1 MTAPQDPRVFRD
13 QVRSM
18 EARLTGTMHIGR
30 SADQAVAATV
40 TGRGELV
47 DLRISD
53 NALDRA
59 HPQLLGTSIV
69 QAVYA
74 ARGAAH
80 TAAVP
85 ELAALI
91 GKEPPSPS
99 TPEWETGSP
108 ARPSPASPVE
118 TAIAGRRARAARDE
132 VPDEESYDQVDFLSD
147 EDFDDRGGRR

>member
-13 QVRSM
+13 QMRAM
-18 EARLTGTMHIGR
+18 EARLTGTVHTGR
-30 SADQAVAATV
+30 SLDQAVAATV

-69 QAVYA
+69 QAVHA

-80 TAAVP
+80 SAAVP
-85 ELAALI
+85 ELAALV

-99 TPEWETGSP
+99 TPEWGVGSP
-108 ARPSPASPVE
+108 AQPSPPRAE
-118 TAIAGRRARAARDE
+118 TSLAGRRARAPRD
-132 VPDEESYDQVDFLSD
+132 VASDEESYDQVDFLSD
-147 EDFDDRGGRR
+147 EDFDDKGGHR

>member
-1 MTAPQDPRVFRD
+1 
-13 QVRSM
+13 M
-18 EARLTGTMHIGR
+18 EARLTGTVHTGR
-30 SADQAVAATV
+30 SLDQAVAATV

-69 QAVYA
+69 QAVHA

-80 TAAVP
+80 SAAVP
-85 ELAALI
+85 ELAALV

-99 TPEWETGSP
+99 KPEWGVGSP
-108 ARPSPASPVE
+108 AQPSPPRAE
-118 TAIAGRRARAARDE
+118 TPLAGRRARAPRD
-132 VPDEESYDQVDFLSD
+132 VASDEESYDQVDFLSD
-147 EDFDDRGGRR
+147 EDFDDKGGHR

>member
-13 QVRSM
+13 RVRAM
-18 EARLTGTMHIGR
+18 EARLTGTVHIGR

-53 NALDRA
+53 NALNRA
-59 HPQLLGTSIV
+59 HPQLLGNSIV
-69 QAVYA
+69 QAVHA

-80 TAAVP
+80 SAAVP
-85 ELAALI
+85 ELAAVI
-91 GKEPPSPS
+91 GKEPASPPMS
-99 TPEWETGSP
+99 EWGAGSP
-108 ARPSPASPVE
+108 DRPPPTPPVE
-118 TAIAGRRARAARDE
+118 MSTASRRARASRGE

-147 EDFDDRGGRR
+147 EDFDDRGGHR